1 MIQTRSI
8 VLGVL
13 FALAIMGAGLVLIF
27 AKDWVWSLFDLFY
40 SMLGIQGERTRMWE
54 MFITTIGLFIAA
66 SGLFVLWAVI
76 MRVRNEPDR

>member
-8 VLGVL
+8 VFGVL
-13 FALAIMGAGLVLIF
+13 FALAIVGAGLVLIF

-54 MFITTIGLFIAA
+54 MFITTCGVMIAA
-66 SGLFVLWAVI
+66 FGLFVLGAVI
-76 MRVRNEPDR
+76 MRVRNEPKR